1 MDEGAPCRV
10 CGATA
15 RDLGQRRS
23 KFSGEIF
30 EFARCD
36 YCGYTFVTQPRLD
49 FARLYDAD
57 YYRGCGADPLTDYTG
72 ELAEPRSVRQHEWRG
87 MLRIV
92 DGLVGL
98 DRATRWLDHGCGLG
112 GAVRYARA
120 HGFDGVYGFDEGYAG
135 NVMRQEGV
143 PSIERRDFGHLA
155 GSFDVVTSIDVL
167 EHVVDPVAVLR
178 EIRGLLRPGG
188 VLFLTTGNAEPFRRR
203 LLDWS
208 YTSLPDVHV
217 GFFEPRTVAEAYRA
231 AGLLPTAGKYIPGFT
246 EMLRYKILKNLRI
259 RNRSWMEASIP
270 WPAVCRIADRHRRLS
285 QIPLAEAPGADGPR
299 PTQPGT

>member
-1 MDEGAPCRV
+1 
-10 CGATA
+10 
-15 RDLGQRRS
+15 
-23 KFSGEIF
+23 
-30 EFARCD
+30 
-36 YCGYTFVTQPRLD
+36 
-49 FARLYDAD
+49 
-57 YYRGCGADPLTDYTG
+57 
-72 ELAEPRSVRQHEWRG
+72 

-208 YTSLPDVHV
+208 WRLSARRNAIFRAV
-217 GFFEPRTVAEAYRA
+217 RTVVLRPTA
-231 AGLLPTAGKYIPGFT
+231 AGLLPTAACTSRGSRRCCATRSSRTSGSGTARGWKRRSLG
-246 EMLRYKILKNLRI
+246 LRSAGSPIGTVDSP
-259 RNRSWMEASIP
+259 RSR
-270 WPAVCRIADRHRRLS
+270 WPKHRAPMDRGRLS
-285 QIPLAEAPGADGPR
+285 PGPERPRKPRTRFSAASGPGAGNRRDRETERDAHSEG
-299 PTQPGT
+299 